1 MSETWKP
8 VLGFKNYEVS
18 DLGRV
23 RSLDRWSRGK
33 GGSSVL
39 HKGRVLHPGKNN
51 TGYLHVALHED
62 GESRTF
68 LVSRLVAAAF
78 CKPTGGDEV
87 NHINRDR
94 ADNRASNLEWVTRK
108 ENLAHSK
115 RAGMYDAI
123 TNPRMARRL
132 TASKVDT
139 IRKMW
144 AGGMTNREISKIF
157 GVHEVTIGEVV
168 KGRTWNVERVLR

>member
-51 TGYLHVALHED
+51 TG
-62 GESRTF
+62 
-68 LVSRLVAAAF
+68 
-78 CKPTGGDEV
+78 
-87 NHINRDR
+87 
-94 ADNRASNLEWVTRK
+94 
-108 ENLAHSK
+108 
-115 RAGMYDAI
+115 
-123 TNPRMARRL
+123 
-132 TASKVDT
+132 
-139 IRKMW
+139 
-144 AGGMTNREISKIF
+144 
-157 GVHEVTIGEVV
+157 
-168 KGRTWNVERVLR
+168 